1 MPKAF
6 GFFLIVFI
14 FLLVTK
20 SSYADSDIKINEI
33 SPHPSSGNKEWVEF
47 YNPESVDLSSYVL
60 DDDTNFGDDT
70 GSTAKKSLS
79 AYDNSTYPYPTFEFG
94 SFLNNGGDYV
104 VLFSQDGAIIDQYQ
118 YSEDPGSDVSI
129 GRSPDGFGDFT
140 ILSSQTKGFQNSN
153 PQPSPSPSPS
163 STSQSS
169 SSTSSKSKSP
179 SPSPKNSPSPSSS
192 KKTSSVL
199 GSSKSAEITK
209 SPATEINL
217 SVSPSPAAE
226 ETVQQSS
233 KKLKIAGSVAGS
245 GAIIMG
251 ISVGLYL
258 WYKRKLSKGNED
270 KGPI

>member
-33 SPHPSSGNKEWVEF
+33 SPHPSSGNKEWAEF
-47 YNPESVDLSSYVL
+47 YNPENVDLSSYVL

-169 SSTSSKSKSP
+169 SSTSSKSKSL
-179 SPSPKNSPSPSSS
+179 SPSPTNSPSPPSS

-258 WYKRKLSKGNED
+258 WYRKRLITRDENEKKL
-270 KGPI
+270 